1 MYTKSI
7 LVLMVVGLSFITG
20 CNDNNN
26 GVIERERALNATPL
40 GDEKVSYTTLVTE
53 KGLVITGGKEGI
65 RLENKTIN
73 RNTAFQVPIFK
84 SKEKLNRSISVNDVK
99 IYAIAEQNDGKILIG
114 GNFSS
119 VNGIKANSLVRL
131 NSDGTI
137 DSSFMHDNLNIDGEV
152 YTIKVVNESI
162 LIGGYFKQV
171 SDGVVTQG
179 LAKLNMDGS
188 MNKVY
193 SELNSN
199 VLSVVNDIEI
209 VKDDIFLAGSF
220 LYLKENG
227 DIKEK
232 SILKIDRNGM
242 INDEFNVNTSTLYGQ
257 SFKIVQTDTENL
269 IIAGEFNLENN
280 QSLSLLKLDMKGNI
294 KQSSFLSKQQGLIF
308 DMEYKD
314 NTLFIG
320 GDFVINDNGN
330 IVKGF
335 AMYKN
340 EKLIQLKNLNVEADI
355 YDITFNKDKIILS
368 GEGNYTINKND
379 TFQNSIVL
387 NLGGN

>member
-1 MYTKSI
+1 MI
-7 LVLMVVGLSFITG
+7 VGLSLITG
-20 CNDNNN
+20 CNDTSNN
-26 GVIERERALNATPL
+26 VIEKEGELNATPL
-40 GDEKVSYTTLVTE
+40 GEEKISYTTLVTE
-53 KGLVITGGKEGI
+53 KGLIITGGKEGI
-65 RLENKTIN
+65 RLESNSIN
-73 RNTAFQVPIFK
+73 RNTTFQVPIFK
-84 SKEKLNRSISVNDVK
+84 SKEKLNRSVSISDVK
-99 IYAIAEQNDGKILIG
+99 IYAIVEQNDGKILIG

-131 NSDGTI
+131 NFDGTI
-137 DSSFMHDNLNIDGEV
+137 DSSFMHDNLNINGEV
-152 YTIKVVNESI
+152 YTIKVIDEAI
-162 LIGGYFKQV
+162 FIGGYFNQI
-171 SDGVVTQG
+171 SDGVTAQG
-179 LAKLNMDGS
+179 LVKLNMDGS
-188 MNKVY
+188 INKVY
-193 SELNSN
+193 SELNNN

-209 VKDDIFLAGSF
+209 ANDNIFIAGSF
-220 LYLKENG
+220 LQLEENG

-232 SILKIDRNGM
+232 AILKIDSNDI
-242 INDEFNVNTSTLYGQ
+242 INDEFNLNTNILYGQ

-269 IIAGEFNLENN
+269 MIAGDFTLENN

-294 KQSSFLSKQQGLIF
+294 EQSSFLSEQQGLIF

-320 GDFVINDNGN
+320 GDFVINDNGT